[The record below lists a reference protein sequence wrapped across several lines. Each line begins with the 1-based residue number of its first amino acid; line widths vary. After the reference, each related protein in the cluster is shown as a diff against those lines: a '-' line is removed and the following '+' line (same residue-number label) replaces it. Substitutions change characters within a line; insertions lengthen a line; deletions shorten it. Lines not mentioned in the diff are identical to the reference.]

1 MTLVIL
7 ALDALDTELVDHY
20 ECDEYRL
27 DGGWTEMETIA
38 HQFEHPFTPEAWATV
53 ATGLHPTEHG
63 VTESGTSSWDNPLIE
78 FASKF
83 VGHLDVHTRAWLGNK
98 ITALTGEE
106 YSVGTT
112 DEPSIF
118 DPEYAVVHNWP
129 GVANGD
135 ELRRTWQITD
145 GDPPKEYFERELKGM
160 SVQQFAWARE
170 MAQHPISLAG
180 VHVHTVDMASHA
192 YGEQED
198 ELGRLYRWTAE
209 QVRHVREGL
218 GEDDHLLILSDHGSY
233 TKFLDPD
240 EVPGKHAFRAFAS
253 TTHPDGPPESV
264 FDVKEWVEDHIDADE
279 YRASN
284 LDLPK
289 EQLKELGYID

>member
-7 ALDALDTELVDHY
+7 AIDALDTKLVEHY
-20 ECDEYRL
+20 DIDEYRL
-27 DGGWTEMETIA
+27 DGHTQMETVA

-63 VTESGTSSWDNPLIE
+63 VTEEGTSSWDNPLID
-78 FASKF
+78 FASQF

-106 YSVGTT
+106 YTVGVT
-112 DEPSIF
+112 DSPTIF

-129 GVANGD
+129 GVANGA
-135 ELRRTWQITD
+135 ELRKTWQITD

-160 SVQQFAWARE
+160 AVQQFAWARE
-170 MAQHPISLAG
+170 MAQHPISLGG

-198 ELGRLYRWTAE
+198 ELERLYRWTAD

-218 GEDDHLLILSDHGSY
+218 GEDDELLILSDHGSY
-233 TKFLDPD
+233 TSFLDPG

-264 FDVKEWVEDHIDADE
+264 FDVKEWVEERIDVSE
-279 YRASN
+279 YEESN

-289 EQLKELGYID
+289 EQLRDLGYID